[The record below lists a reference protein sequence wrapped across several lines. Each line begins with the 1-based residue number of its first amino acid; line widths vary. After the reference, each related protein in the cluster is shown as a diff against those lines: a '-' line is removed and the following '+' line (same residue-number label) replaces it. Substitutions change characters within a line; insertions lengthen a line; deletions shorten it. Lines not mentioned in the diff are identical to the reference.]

1 MMEKTTIHQQ
11 AEVLEIVEEVVRVNV
26 IEDAEVDVAVSAEL
40 VIVELHLDEHKT
52 DKKYN
57 SIEKYVL
64 FYFYV

>member
-1 MMEKTTIHQQ
+1 MIEKTTIHQQ

-57 SIEKYVL
+57 SIGK
-64 FYFYV
+64 

>member
-1 MMEKTTIHQQ
+1 MIEKTTIHQQ